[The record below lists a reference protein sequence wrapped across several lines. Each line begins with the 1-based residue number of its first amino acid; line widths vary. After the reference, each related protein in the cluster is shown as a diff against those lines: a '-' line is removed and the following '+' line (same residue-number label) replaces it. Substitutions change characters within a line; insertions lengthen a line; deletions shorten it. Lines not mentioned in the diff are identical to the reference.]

1 MTIRDLKLLLLLLR
15 HHAEVARLRAELEA
29 ARVKAATD
37 LVAAREAA
45 AKDVAAAEARAQR

>member
-1 MTIRDLKLLLLLLR
+1 MTLLLLHR

-29 ARVKAATD
+29 TRVKAATD

-45 AKDVAAAEARAQR
+45 AKDVADAEARAQR